1 VAATVTWETLR
12 QLAEFRAAHGCAIS
26 VYVDLD
32 PSDTPSARDTST
44 RVNSLLD
51 GLRTGH
57 SDPTSLSHDQREAL
71 RGDVE
76 RIRRWF
82 ETDFDRDGAHG
93 VAVFCSGLDNL
104 WRTLALAESVDDAVS
119 VGREAL
125 LTPLVPLVGRGTGA
139 IVAVVSREQGRVY
152 RLTAGRLEE
161 VVDRSEDTPGQHDQ
175 GGWSQT
181 RYQRHIENLVL
192 EHLKSVAGEVGQ
204 QARRA
209 RSARVVI
216 VIPQEMRG
224 GFESALPG
232 DVKDAV
238 VGWAQA
244 PAQAGPAELLEV
256 VLPVLERAGVEDET
270 ELVERWRE
278 EIGRDGRAAAGW
290 TQTLEAASDARV
302 DVLLFSQ
309 GVMHDAWQCPR
320 CGRLSVSGGQC
331 PLDGTEMEHRNRGLD
346 LAVHHTLANG
356 GQVRALRNRQDLD
369 PVEGIGALLRF

>member
-1 VAATVTWETLR
+1 
-12 QLAEFRAAHGCAIS
+12 
-26 VYVDLD
+26 
-32 PSDTPSARDTST
+32 
-44 RVNSLLD
+44 
-51 GLRTGH
+51 
-57 SDPTSLSHDQREAL
+57 
-71 RGDVE
+71 
-76 RIRRWF
+76 
-82 ETDFDRDGAHG
+82 
-93 VAVFCSGLDNL
+93 
-104 WRTLALAESVDDAVS
+104 
-119 VGREAL
+119 
-125 LTPLVPLVGRGTGA
+125 VPLVGRGTGA

-161 VVDRSEDTPGQHDQ
+161 VVDRSGDTPGQHDQ
-175 GGWSQT
+175 GGWSQA

-192 EHLKSVAGEVGQ
+192 EHIKSVAGEVGQ

-224 GFESALPG
+224 EFESALPG

-256 VLPVLERAGVEDET
+256 VLPVLERAGEEDET

>member
-1 VAATVTWETLR
+1 VAASVTWETLR

-32 PSDTPSARDTST
+32 PSETPTARDTST
-44 RVNSLLD
+44 RVHSLLD
-51 GLRTGH
+51 GLRTSHG
-57 SDPTSLSHDQREAL
+57 DWASLSHDQREAL

-82 ETDFDRDGAHG
+82 DTDFDRDGAHG

-104 WRTLALAESVDDAVS
+104 WRTLTLAESVEDAVS

-139 IVAVVSREQGRVY
+139 IVAVVSREEGRLY
-152 RLTAGRLEE
+152 RLRAGRLEE
-161 VVDRSEDTPGQHDQ
+161 VVDASDETPGQHDQ
-175 GGWSQT
+175 GGWSQA

-192 EHLKSVAGEVGQ
+192 EHIKSVVGELGQ

-216 VIPQEMRG
+216 VIPQEMRSE
-224 GFESALPG
+224 FESALPG
-232 DVKDAV
+232 DVKEAV

-244 PAQAGPAELLEV
+244 PAQAGPTELLEA
-256 VLPVLERAGVEDET
+256 VLPVLEQADAEDEA

-290 TQTLEAASDARV
+290 AKTLEAASDARV
-302 DVLLFSQ
+302 EVLLFSQ
-309 GVMHDAWQCPR
+309 GVAHDAWQCPA

-331 PLDGTEMEHRNRGLD
+331 PLDGTEMEHRERGLD

>member
-32 PSDTPSARDTST
+32 PSDTPTARDTST
-44 RVNSLLD
+44 RVHSLLD
-51 GLRTGH
+51 GLRTSHG
-57 SDPTSLSHDQREAL
+57 DRASLSHDQREAL
-71 RGDVE
+71 RGDVD

-82 ETDFDRDGAHG
+82 ETDFDRDGAHA

-104 WRTLALAESVDDAVS
+104 WRTLTLAEPVDDAVS

-125 LTPLVPLVGRGTGA
+125 LTPLVPLVGRGADA

-161 VVDRSEDTPGQHDQ
+161 VVDRWEDTPGQHDQ
-175 GGWSQT
+175 GGWSQA
-181 RYQRHIENLVL
+181 RYQRHIEKLVQ
-192 EHLKSVAGEVGQ
+192 EHIKSVAGEIGQ

-216 VIPQEMRG
+216 VIPQEIRG
-224 GFESALPG
+224 EFERSLPG
-232 DVKDAV
+232 DVKDAI

-244 PAQAGPAELLEV
+244 PAQAGPAELLEA
-256 VLPVLERAGVEDET
+256 VLPVLERAKAEDET
-270 ELVERWRE
+270 ELVDRWRE
-278 EIGRDGRAAAGW
+278 EVGRDGRAAAGW
-290 TQTLEAASDARV
+290 AQTLEAASDARV
-302 DVLLFSQ
+302 EVLLFSQ
-309 GVMHDAWQCPR
+309 GVTHDAWQCPA

-331 PLDGTEMEHRNRGLD
+331 PLDGTEMEHRKRGLD

-356 GQVRALRNRQDLD
+356 GQVWALRNRQDLD

>member
-12 QLAEFRAAHGCAIS
+12 QLAGFRAAHGCAVS

-32 PSDTPSARDTST
+32 PSDTPTARDTST
-44 RVNSLLD
+44 RVRSLLD
-51 GLRTGH
+51 GLR
-57 SDPTSLSHDQREAL
+57 SSYADRTSLSHDQREAL
-71 RGDVE
+71 RGDIE

-82 ETDFDRDGAHG
+82 ETEFDRDGAQA

-104 WRTLALAESVDDAVS
+104 WRTLSLAESVDDAVS

-125 LTPLVPLVGRGTGA
+125 LTPLVPLVGRGSGA
-139 IVAVVSREQGRVY
+139 IVAVVSREQGHIYRV
-152 RLTAGRLEE
+152 RAGRLEE

-175 GGWSQT
+175 GGWSQA
-181 RYQRHIENLVL
+181 RYQRHIEKLVQ
-192 EHLKSVAGEVGQ
+192 EHIKSVAGEIGQ

-224 GFESALPG
+224 EFESAMPA
-232 DVKDAV
+232 DVRDAV

-256 VLPVLERAGVEDET
+256 VVPVLQRADAEDEE
-270 ELVERWRE
+270 ELVDRWRE
-278 EIGRDGRAAAGW
+278 EAGRDGRAAAGW
-290 TQTLEAASDARV
+290 EQTLEAASDARV
-302 DVLLFSQ
+302 EVLLFSQ
-309 GVMHDAWQCPR
+309 GVTHDAWQCPA

-331 PLDGTEMEHRNRGLD
+331 PLDGTEMERRERGLD
-346 LAVHHTLANG
+346 LAVHHTLSHG